1 MDNRLTSLDLRR
13 QKLVEQSLNLL
24 RRVEEMKTATNQWKF
39 NLTSL
44 SIEESGLTLDSSNQ
58 LRERVTKMSQDVK
71 KFENDMKQFVNQ
83 MYKLQDISRNFD
95 REIKTLQLSVQDASR
110 VCFNNTLFF
119 YDLIY

>member
-1 MDNRLTSLDLRR
+1 
-13 QKLVEQSLNLL
+13 
-24 RRVEEMKTATNQWKF
+24 MKTATNQWKF

-110 VCFNNTLFF
+110 VCFNNALFF
-119 YDLIY
+119 L